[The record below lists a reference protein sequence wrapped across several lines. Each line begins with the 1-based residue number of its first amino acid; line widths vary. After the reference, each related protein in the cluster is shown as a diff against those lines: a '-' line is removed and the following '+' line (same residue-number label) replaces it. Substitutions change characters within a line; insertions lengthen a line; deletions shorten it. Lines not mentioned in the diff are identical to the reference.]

1 MANNGRTPTTPQ
13 QEGTTAQTPTN
24 TEKKPDGGV
33 DAFGRAVA
41 RIAVAQIC
49 EGAGFQSC
57 QQSALEALSDIA
69 VRYLCDLGKAAHYYA
84 GLAGRTECNA
94 FDVIH
99 AMEDM
104 FAAQG
109 FVGAS
114 NVIGH
119 SVSGSGTVREIIQY
133 TNRAEEIPFARPVP
147 RFPVVKK
154 RQLLPSFLQMKESP
168 PHQHIPPWL
177 PAFPDSHTYKSTPV
191 WDERKTDPRMAKIEQ
206 AKQRRKAERSLVCL
220 QQRLAS
226 ASGSS
231 SLGLAMETDGKGKNP
246 SSGPNPNPNPNNPFL
261 APPVDPEEKQVSPV
275 KMPSGLS
282 RSVLKLPSVLE
293 AFAPAIDAVKQGLD
307 QVEEHDGR
315 RKNPR
320 GSEALSDERPLVQF
334 KFDFG
339 KKAQMAA
346 HATGLLR
353 NETPMNSWFSRD
365 EEMDDKKRR
374 VEQILKEAM
383 ENPQDLVQL

>member
-1 MANNGRTPTTPQ
+1 MATNGGTPTTPPQ
-13 QEGTTAQTPTN
+13 VTTAQTPTN
-24 TEKKPDGGV
+24 NDKKPTRGV

-57 QQSALEALSDIA
+57 QQSALEALADIA
-69 VRYLCDLGKAAHYYA
+69 VRYLCDLGKAAQYYA

-99 AMEDM
+99 AMEDI

-114 NVIGH
+114 DVIGH
-119 SVSGSGTVREIIQY
+119 SVSGSGTVREIMQY
-133 TNRAEEIPFARPVP
+133 TKRAEEIPFARPVP

-154 RQLLPSFLQMKESP
+154 RNLLPTFLQMKETP
-168 PHQHIPPWL
+168 AHQHIPPWL
-177 PAFPDSHTYKSTPV
+177 PAFPDSHTYKNTPV
-191 WDERKTDPRMAKIEQ
+191 WNERKTDPQVVKIEQ
-206 AKQRRKAERSLVCL
+206 ARQRRKADRLLVSL

-246 SSGPNPNPNPNNPFL
+246 SPSPNPNPNSNNPFL
-261 APPVDPEEKQVSPV
+261 APPVGPEEKQVSPV
-275 KMPSGLS
+275 KIP
-282 RSVLKLPSVLE
+282 SVLARPAVKLPSVVE

-307 QVEEHDGR
+307 QVEELDGR

-320 GSEALSDERPLVQF
+320 GSQALSDERPLVQF

-346 HATGLLR
+346 HATGAQR
-353 NETPMNSWFSRD
+353 NETPLSSWFSRD
-365 EEMDDKKRR
+365 EEIDDKKRR
-374 VEQILKEAM
+374 VEQIMKEAM

>member
-1 MANNGRTPTTPQ
+1 MATNGGIPTTPPQ
-13 QEGTTAQTPTN
+13 STNAQTPISN
-24 TEKKPDGGV
+24 EKTPDGGV

-41 RIAVAQIC
+41 QIAVAQIC

-57 QQSALEALSDIA
+57 QQSALEALADIA

-84 GLAGRTECNA
+84 GLAGRTDCNV

-109 FVGAS
+109 FAGAS
-114 NVIGH
+114 DVISH
-119 SVSGSGTVREIIQY
+119 SVSGSGTVREIMQY
-133 TNRAEEIPFARPVP
+133 TKRAEEIPFARPVP

-154 RQLLPSFLQMKESP
+154 RKLLPTFLQMKETP
-168 PHQHIPPWL
+168 AHQHIPPWL

-191 WDERKTDPRMAKIEQ
+191 WNERKTDPQVAKIEQ
-206 AKQRRKAERSLVCL
+206 ARQRRKAERSLVNL
-220 QQRLAS
+220 EQRLAS
-226 ASGSS
+226 ASGFSS
-231 SLGLAMETDGKGKNP
+231 PGLAMETDGKGKNP
-246 SSGPNPNPNPNNPFL
+246 SPSPNPNANSNNPFL
-261 APPVDPEEKQVSPV
+261 APPVGPDEKQVSPV
-275 KMPSGLS
+275 KIP
-282 RSVLKLPSVLE
+282 SVLVRPAVKLPSVLE

-307 QVEEHDGR
+307 QVEELDGQ

-320 GSEALSDERPLVQF
+320 GSQALSDERPLVQF

-346 HATGLLR
+346 HATGALR
-353 NETPMNSWFSRD
+353 NETPLSSWFSRD
-365 EEMDDKKRR
+365 EEIDDKKRR

-383 ENPQDLVQL
+383 ENPHDLVQL

>member
-1 MANNGRTPTTPQ
+1 M
-13 QEGTTAQTPTN
+13 AQTATN
-24 TEKKPDGGV
+24 TEKKTDGGV

-57 QQSALEALSDIA
+57 QQSALEALADIA
-69 VRYLCDLGKAAHYYA
+69 VRYLCDLGKTMHYYA

-109 FVGAS
+109 FTGAS

-119 SVSGSGTVREIIQY
+119 SVSGSGTVREIMQY
-133 TNRAEEIPFARPVP
+133 ANRADEIPFARPVP

-154 RQLLPSFLQMKESP
+154 RELLPSFLQMRETP

-177 PAFPDSHTYKSTPV
+177 PALPDSHTYKSTPI
-191 WDERKTDPRMAKIEQ
+191 WNERKADPRMAKIEQ
-206 AKQRRKAERSLVCL
+206 AKQRRKAERSLVSL

-231 SLGLAMETDGKGKNP
+231 SLGLAMETDGKGKTP
-246 SSGPNPNPNPNNPFL
+246 SPNPNPNPNNPFL
-261 APPVDPEEKQVSPV
+261 APPLDLEEKQVSPV
-275 KMPSGLS
+275 MMPPGLV

-307 QVEEHDGR
+307 QVEELDGR
-315 RKNPR
+315 RKNQR

-346 HATGLLR
+346 HATGALR
-353 NETPMNSWFSRD
+353 NEKPMSSWFSRD
-365 EEMDDKKRR
+365 EERDDKKRR

>member
-1 MANNGRTPTTPQ
+1 MANNGGTPTTPPPA
-13 QEGTTAQTPTN
+13 TTAQIPTN
-24 TEKKPDGGV
+24 NEKKPDGGV

-57 QQSALEALSDIA
+57 QQSALEALADIA
-69 VRYLCDLGKAAHYYA
+69 VRYLRDLGKAAHYYA

-109 FVGAS
+109 FAGAS
-114 NVIGH
+114 DVISH
-119 SVSGSGTVREIIQY
+119 SVSGSGTVREIMQY

-154 RQLLPSFLQMKESP
+154 RELLPTFLQMKETP

-191 WDERKTDPRMAKIEQ
+191 WNDRKTDPRMAKMEQ
-206 AKQRRKAERSLVCL
+206 ARQRRKAERSLVSL

-231 SLGLAMETDGKGKNP
+231 SLGLAMETDGKGKNSSP
-246 SSGPNPNPNPNNPFL
+246 SPNPNPNNPFL
-261 APPVDPEEKQVSPV
+261 APPVGPEEKQVSPV
-275 KMPSGLS
+275 KIPPVLS
-282 RSVLKLPSVLE
+282 RPALKLPSVLE

-307 QVEEHDGR
+307 QVEELDGR

-320 GSEALSDERPLVQF
+320 GSQALSDERPLVQF

-346 HATGLLR
+346 HATGALR
-353 NETPMNSWFSRD
+353 NETPLSSWFSRD